1 MEKDKDKAELYIEY
15 LEDNVRELVVN
26 FSEND
31 SELSAALVQKGEII
45 VKTKLYL
52 SIDNPILLQARPCWI
67 FLRLQ
72 NPTWDS
78 WT

>member
-52 SIDNPILLQARPCWI
+52 SIIIL
-67 FLRLQ
+67 FFSRLF
-72 NPTWDS
+72 PAGS
-78 WT
+78 S